1 MGEGFE
7 FLVIGM
13 GVERLIE
20 GEEALTGEAEGVERR
35 EGGVGDGV
43 GGSRSLLP
51 KLLVSSE
58 LSLSDGREDSV
69 DIGARV
75 VGLASSFSLPT
86 FLSPLVGGEEG
97 LLLSGGKGEIG
108 GEVQGLVTIWTEL
121 VFSDRSR
128 VCPSEKG

>member
-1 MGEGFE
+1 MAVGVLITDEEMALGVIEVGVGEGFE

-58 LSLSDGREDSV
+58 LSLSDG
-69 DIGARV
+69 
-75 VGLASSFSLPT
+75 
-86 FLSPLVGGEEG
+86 
-97 LLLSGGKGEIG
+97 
-108 GEVQGLVTIWTEL
+108 
-121 VFSDRSR
+121 
-128 VCPSEKG
+128 